1 MPYIYKSILRNFTYS
16 TEKYKI
22 VSDFLLDGLKSN
34 PDILLN
40 VTKISKHFGKR
51 PNDWFAN
58 PTTISFI
65 SKLINIKLE
74 TGDKKLEKKI
84 LSWLKSESIDENIFD
99 KRINF
104 RVFQKNQNKQ
114 LLKLLKKVG
123 MIEVKKGG
131 GDLSFK
137 GTWIHQDLLEEYF
150 KWLANS
156 ETVVQPDG
164 LYLIQAGEFTKIGIS
179 QNIEKRIKSM
189 ETDNPLEIELL
200 FYKKMENVR
209 KVESFLHKQLKE
221 YNVKNEW
228 FKLDKRHNYQ
238 KYR

>member
-137 GTWIHQDLLEEYF
+137 GT
-150 KWLANS
+150 
-156 ETVVQPDG
+156 
-164 LYLIQAGEFTKIGIS
+164 
-179 QNIEKRIKSM
+179 
-189 ETDNPLEIELL
+189 
-200 FYKKMENVR
+200 
-209 KVESFLHKQLKE
+209 
-221 YNVKNEW
+221 
-228 FKLDKRHNYQ
+228 
-238 KYR
+238 